1 MKKTRKTLA
10 ALLIITT
17 VLVAAAGAYLKY
29 GIFAEL
35 DMYQNDFVITVPFQF
50 LADDSAQYALR
61 SAWNQQK
68 EDSDS
73 ILQTQPQPIQTEP
86 EGNLSEEDAMEQTM
100 PPETLPQE
108 PVVTEPQPLE
118 IDESWFDDVL
128 FIGDSRTVGLRDI
141 ARLGEADYFCDLSM
155 TVFKVMNYSVYDKGF
170 GKEKLSGALEENKYG
185 KIFIHLGLNECAT
198 RKDLVVQ
205 KFQELIDLIQQ
216 KQPDTKIILQSI
228 MTVSESK
235 AKDPK
240 FAMENIVQLNQEL
253 QKLAEENGLIFLDT
267 NEWAADEEGF
277 LREDIRMDGAHPTG
291 MGYREWAQWLLEK
304 ARYFGI
310 P

>member
-1 MKKTRKTLA
+1 MKKTRKTLTVF
-10 ALLIITT
+10 LIVST
-17 VLVAAAGAYLKY
+17 VLIAAAGAYLKH
-29 GIFAEL
+29 IVFAEIGMFQ
-35 DMYQNDFVITVPFQF
+35 DDFIITVPFQF
-50 LADDSAQYALR
+50 LADDSAQYALQNAVIQDVPR
-61 SAWNQQK
+61 DDEENPRHSA
-68 EDSDS
+68 
-73 ILQTQPQPIQTEP
+73 QTEP
-86 EGNLSEEDAMEQTM
+86 DVEIPQETQNTTPEIEATTPDA
-100 PPETLPQE
+100 TLP
-108 PVVTEPQPLE
+108 TEPQPLE

-155 TVFKVMNYSVYDKGF
+155 TVFKVMNYTVYDKGF

-198 RKDLVVQ
+198 RKELVIQ
-205 KFQELIDLIQQ
+205 KFQELIDLIQE
-216 KQPDTKIILQSI
+216 KQPEAKIVLQSI

-240 FAMENIVQLNQEL
+240 FSMENITALNQEL
-253 QKLAEENGLIFLDT
+253 ERLAQENDLIYLDT

-291 MGYREWAQWLLEK
+291 TGYREWAQWLVEK
-304 ARYFGI
+304 AAYFGI